1 MKFIE
6 IWRLLHAV
14 EIWKLLKGLFTDLLD
29 ETVPE
34 ASIEDIVINE
44 DDGDDDDWER
54 LLNGSLNDFS
64 LTSLL
69 GEESMDIDEHE
80 EYGYPDIVDD
90 VLNTL

>member
-1 MKFIE
+1 M
-6 IWRLLHAV
+6 LHAV

-34 ASIEDIVINE
+34 ASIEDTDINE
-44 DDGDDDDWER
+44 DDDDDDDWER

-69 GEESMDIDEHE
+69 GDESMDIDEHE
-80 EYGYPDIVDD
+80 EHGYPGVVDD